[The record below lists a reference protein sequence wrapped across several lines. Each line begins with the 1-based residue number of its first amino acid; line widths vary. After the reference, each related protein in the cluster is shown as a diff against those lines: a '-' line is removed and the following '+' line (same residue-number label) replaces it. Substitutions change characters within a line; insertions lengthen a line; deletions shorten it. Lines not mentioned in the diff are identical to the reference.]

1 MSGPAPTVVWLDG
14 DLRDPDVAAVHW
26 SDHGVTVGDG
36 VFETLK
42 LVDGRPFALRR
53 HLTRL
58 GRSAH
63 GLGLTPPTEDEVLGA
78 VDAVCSAWGDRPGR
92 LRITVTAGP
101 GPMGSERGTGGPTLL
116 VAVTAP
122 APVPTGTG
130 AVVAVVPWTR
140 NERGA
145 LAGLKTTSYGENVV
159 ALARA
164 RSVGAGEALLANT
177 AGHLC
182 EGTGS
187 NVFVVDDDV
196 LVTPPLRSGCLA
208 GITRELLLEALERAG
223 TPVVER
229 DLPLD
234 VLGRCPAA
242 ALTSSTRDVQPIA
255 TIVLDGGPRPLDVD
269 HPLIVGARRAWAEAH
284 GPGGTID
291 P

>member
-1 MSGPAPTVVWLDG
+1 
-14 DLRDPDVAAVHW
+14 
-26 SDHGVTVGDG
+26 
-36 VFETLK
+36 
-42 LVDGRPFALRR
+42 
-53 HLTRL
+53 
-58 GRSAH
+58 
-63 GLGLTPPTEDEVLGA
+63 
-78 VDAVCSAWGDRPGR
+78 
-92 LRITVTAGP
+92 
-101 GPMGSERGTGGPTLL
+101 MGSERGTGGPTLL

-122 APVPTGTG
+122 APVPTGNG

-208 GITRELLLEALERAG
+208 GITRELLLEAMERTG

-242 ALTSSTRDVQPIA
+242 ALTSSTRDVQAIA
-255 TIVLDGGPRPLDVD
+255 TIVLDDGPRPLDVD

-284 GPGGTID
+284 GPGGSID